1 MVLPTSQKTLVRV
14 WRALETVVQ
23 LHVLYSKDDDDGREI
38 ALILNGKPNTFS
50 SRSENS
56 CMGLFGFG
64 EWLETGKLLVILRK
78 PNDFGSE
85 SV

>member
-23 LHVLYSKDDDDGREI
+23 LLYSNDDDDGREI